1 VPQTYQ
7 TNSTFFQELVFPTA
21 AGYLIDS
28 SGAHSFTALVF
39 CCTLANLC
47 LFKPVLLYGKRVQ
60 QTLVNEGANNSG
72 AEGEMQSMIVQP
84 GLPGGE

>member
-1 VPQTYQ
+1 M
-7 TNSTFFQELVFPTA
+7 FPTA

-28 SGAHSFTALVF
+28 SGAQSFTALVF

-47 LFKPVLLYGKRVQ
+47 LFKPVLLYGKRAQ
-60 QTLVNEGANNSG
+60 QTLVKQGANNSG

-84 GLPGGE
+84 ELPGGE